1 MPLVD
6 RLFLGGLRNLLAGA
20 SAVLHHH
27 PDHRSLSQEGFP
39 VRVQRR
45 YGFAHSPGLTAALR
59 RTYRTSDRRVPWV
72 VRAAEGSDPGLR
84 AEIEALAAANVLRQ
98 NTVIVHGTAL
108 APEDGA
114 RLSAARAS
122 LAWCPES
129 DRRLYGTTAPVAAL
143 RAAGVAVGLGS
154 DAPGAGARDALS
166 NLGAARREGA
176 FDDETLLR
184 LATRGSGAVARLPVG
199 GFEEGAVADL
209 LAVRD
214 PGRLL
219 AGDRRAIALLVV
231 RGRAVFGETALV
243 EAAGARVLPLGVD
256 GEPARARGA
265 ARAAPGDD
273 PAPPPRGPGG
283 DLALGTRAIIRPSTP
298 RQEMQELLEILSAMA
313 AQKEKVR
320 DRRELLL
327 DMADR
332 VVKTVSHEFSCR
344 ADEVAILLL
353 SADGR
358 HLRFAAPRPFA
369 DLGSIP
375 VTKRDSIA
383 VGVLARRSGE
393 VINNVPMV
401 KHVSFFESI
410 KLRDKPAPI
419 QKMVTVP
426 LVVRGQPIGV
436 VQISRKGE
444 TAREAGPDFSP
455 ADLRHAQEVL
465 EAVAPFLGEA
475 RPPGY

>member
-1 MPLVD
+1 MGLHLRGARCFEDAGWSLPRDVRVERGLVVNRAASGDAEVDLRGLFLLPALVNCHDVLALATLPPLGAPPYASLYEWTAAAEKDLARLEPALAVPLVD

-84 AEIEALAAANVLRQ
+84 AEIDALAAANVLRQ

-114 RLSAARAS
+114 RLLAARAS

-176 FDDETLLR
+176 FDDETLLQ

-199 GFEEGAVADL
+199 GFEDGAVADL

-231 RGRAVFGETALV
+231 RGRAVFGEPALV
-243 EAAGARVLPLGVD
+243 EAAGARALPVGVD
-256 GEPARARGA
+256 GEPRGLAEPLARRLATILRRHPA
-265 ARAAPGDD
+265 ARAATWLSG
-273 PAPPPRGPGG
+273 
-283 DLALGTRAIIRPSTP
+283 LG
-298 RQEMQELLEILSAMA
+298 L
-313 AQKEKVR
+313 
-320 DRRELLL
+320 
-327 DMADR
+327 
-332 VVKTVSHEFSCR
+332 
-344 ADEVAILLL
+344 
-353 SADGR
+353 
-358 HLRFAAPRPFA
+358 
-369 DLGSIP
+369 
-375 VTKRDSIA
+375 
-383 VGVLARRSGE
+383 
-393 VINNVPMV
+393 
-401 KHVSFFESI
+401 
-410 KLRDKPAPI
+410 
-419 QKMVTVP
+419 
-426 LVVRGQPIGV
+426 
-436 VQISRKGE
+436 
-444 TAREAGPDFSP
+444 
-455 ADLRHAQEVL
+455 
-465 EAVAPFLGEA
+465 
-475 RPPGY
+475 